1 MTIYLISGYFLQ
13 VVQVVEIPKQLE
25 GKLAHNAIKEI
36 REGLLMSKAELSR
49 KSGVSISTINRLE
62 KGENCRAEIKRKIIL
77 ALGYDLSDRDRIFP
91 DDQQC
96 LKPG

>member
-1 MTIYLISGYFLQ
+1 LDA
-13 VVQVVEIPKQLE
+13 
-25 GKLAHNAIKEI
+25 KLGHNGIKEI
-36 REGLLMSKAELSR
+36 RERFLISKAELSR
-49 KSGVSISTINRLE
+49 KSGVSISTINRFE
-62 KGENCRAEIKRKIIL
+62 KVENCRAEIKRKIIL

>member
-1 MTIYLISGYFLQ
+1 M
-13 VVQVVEIPKQLE
+13 
-25 GKLAHNAIKEI
+25 AHNAIKEI

-77 ALGYDLSDRDRIFP
+77 ALGYDLSDKDKLLLRTNDR
-91 DDQQC
+91 
-96 LKPG
+96 